1 VPTVAHVVL
10 LERLPPVQELRL
22 PARRHEIQRPSFPNG
37 KLGSDYIDKHEH
49 RLRLDHH
56 VRTACST
63 GFLSFENSRFVQEES
78 RPDRA
83 HSVLANRLLRWGC
96 SPGTL
101 RHDKTEDCGPD
112 GLHVPSLPGTLAKR
126 NVFPLYGALPNK
138 PLKQTA
144 APRRYRLRLACRP
157 WKYPGLARRY
167 RRPPRFLMRPLLNG
181 GTLGGRMPRGI
192 WRAFAFLVVAGALLA
207 LWKAV
212 ASNGTSEEA
221 DAKMKT
227 MTVHVAIDEATVSTA
242 TDAFSLIEP
251 LWDRVDIYG
260 SWERYQA
267 TLRPFTSSQRH
278 LFAIQW
284 YRSEVNNG
292 GHDQFFGNST
302 GIVWEHAV
310 EGLQAIGLLEAATI
324 LKSASDRLGGAS
336 RDRMGREAQL
346 EAAQADFEDVDDRF
360 FELEKTGAFDQKM
373 LTFARQHSA
382 DFRFNGTVERVVLPP
397 LGERPN

>member
-1 VPTVAHVVL
+1 
-10 LERLPPVQELRL
+10 
-22 PARRHEIQRPSFPNG
+22 
-37 KLGSDYIDKHEH
+37 
-49 RLRLDHH
+49 
-56 VRTACST
+56 
-63 GFLSFENSRFVQEES
+63 
-78 RPDRA
+78 
-83 HSVLANRLLRWGC
+83 
-96 SPGTL
+96 
-101 RHDKTEDCGPD
+101 
-112 GLHVPSLPGTLAKR
+112 
-126 NVFPLYGALPNK
+126 
-138 PLKQTA
+138 
-144 APRRYRLRLACRP
+144 
-157 WKYPGLARRY
+157 
-167 RRPPRFLMRPLLNG
+167 
-181 GTLGGRMPRGI
+181 MPRGI
-192 WRAFAFLVVAGALLA
+192 WRAFAFLVVAGAVLA

-212 ASNGTSEEA
+212 GSNRMSEDA

-260 SWERYQA
+260 SWGRYQA

-310 EGLQAIGLLEAATI
+310 EGLQAIGLLDAATI

-336 RDRMGREAQL
+336 RDRTEREAQL
-346 EAAQADFEDVDDRF
+346 EAAQADFDDLDDRF